1 MTSRHTF
8 VTLDGFTQAS
18 SVIAVVRRSQ
28 DVSGMV
34 TSAFVPLKTN
44 PFPNLPAVVH
54 CAALIVPV
62 LLWPEASVTVV
73 PLPSLKL

>member
-18 SVIAVVRRSQ
+18 SVIAVVSRSQ

-34 TSAFVPLKTN
+34 TSAFVPLKTD

-54 CAALIVPV
+54 FAALNV
-62 LLWPEASVTVV
+62 EALRPSITAGL
-73 PLPSLKL
+73 PLFR